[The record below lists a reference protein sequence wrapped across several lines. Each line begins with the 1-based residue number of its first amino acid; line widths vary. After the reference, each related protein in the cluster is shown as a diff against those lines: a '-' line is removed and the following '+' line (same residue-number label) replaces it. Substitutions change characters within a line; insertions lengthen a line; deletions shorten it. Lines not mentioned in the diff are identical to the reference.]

1 MKRRR
6 GEIQVFSMSFLDV
19 LSCALGGTLLLLLL
33 VQEGQQ
39 QAAEAKDAA
48 MKQTVERMQQALA
61 DMKKA
66 VDAAEKAKQEADKAQ
81 READAAMRQARTA
94 KQKAEAIKKQL
105 AAAKQRQDAQ
115 QKAISQLKRAKQ
127 ALVGIGGKKENLVFV
142 FDTSGSMSGNFKYY
156 VSHLVKLIHYLDFNR
171 FNLIDYDH
179 RVRVWQ
185 RGRMMD
191 GTDKANR
198 NSAEQFT
205 KSFKAD
211 GVTDT
216 MAALKAA
223 AALPGV
229 DTIILFSDGDPLT
242 PRILRNHKT
251 VTARRSAMAKE
262 RADII
267 AWAKTL
273 RGRVVINTVI
283 VGQTHT
289 PTLRKFLKDLAEATN
304 GTVQALP

>member
-39 QAAEAKDAA
+39 QEAEAKDAA

-66 VDAAEKAKQEADKAQ
+66 VDDAEQAKRKADKAQ

-142 FDTSGSMSGNFKYY
+142 FDTSGSMKGNFNYY

-171 FNLIDYDH
+171 FNVIDYDH

-191 GTDKANR
+191 GGVKANR

-205 KSFKAD
+205 TTFKAD
-211 GVTDT
+211 GITDT
-216 MAALKAA
+216 MAALKTA

-229 DTIILFSDGDPLT
+229 DTIILFSDGDPF
-242 PRILRNHKT
+242 PRRIYDLKKATLQKT
-251 VTARRSAMAKE
+251 AMATE
-262 RADII
+262 RSDII
-267 AWAKTL
+267 TWAKSL

-283 VGQTHT
+283 VGQRHT
-289 PTLRKFLKDLAEATN
+289 PTLRKFLKELAEATN